1 MSPSPIW
8 ISPERTRSPS
18 THLCPVMHPINL
30 HSFLAFLSYFG
41 TGLGVLIVSV
51 VLVTLV
57 TPHKDFVLLRQ
68 GNVAAA
74 TALAGNLIGVAL
86 PLHSAITH
94 SVSLVDALIWGL
106 VACGIQV
113 VAYLLAN
120 LVAGRISRQI
130 TDNMTAA
137 GLFSAGVSI
146 AVGLINAAAITP

>member
-1 MSPSPIW
+1 MN
-8 ISPERTRSPS
+8 
-18 THLCPVMHPINL
+18 PINL
-30 HSFLAFLSYFG
+30 QSFLAFLSYFG

-57 TPHKDFVLLRQ
+57 TLHKDFTLLRQ

-94 SVSLVDALIWGL
+94 SVSLIDALIWGL

-130 TDNMTAA
+130 TDNITAA
-137 GLFSAGVSI
+137 GIFSAGVSI

>member
-1 MSPSPIW
+1 MN
-8 ISPERTRSPS
+8 
-18 THLCPVMHPINL
+18 PINL
-30 HSFLAFLSYFG
+30 QSFLAFLSYFG
-41 TGLGVLIVSV
+41 TGLGVLIVAV

-57 TPHKDFVLLRQ
+57 TPHKDFTLLRQ

-74 TALAGNLIGVAL
+74 SALAGNLIGVAL

-94 SVSLVDALIWGL
+94 SVSLIDALIWGV

-130 TDNMTAA
+130 TDNVAAA
-137 GLFSAGVSI
+137 GIFSAGVSI

>member
-1 MSPSPIW
+1 MN
-8 ISPERTRSPS
+8 
-18 THLCPVMHPINL
+18 PINL
-30 HSFLAFLSYFG
+30 QSFLAFLSYFG
-41 TGLGVLIVSV
+41 TGLGVLIVAV

-57 TPHKDFVLLRQ
+57 TPHKDFTLLRQ

-94 SVSLVDALIWGL
+94 SVSLVDALIWGV

-120 LVAGRISRQI
+120 LVAGRISLQI
-130 TDNMTAA
+130 TDNVAAA
-137 GLFSAGVSI
+137 GIFSAGVSI

>member
-1 MSPSPIW
+1 MN
-8 ISPERTRSPS
+8 
-18 THLCPVMHPINL
+18 PINL
-30 HSFLAFLSYFG
+30 QSFLAFLSYFG
-41 TGLGVLIVSV
+41 TGLGVLIVAV

-57 TPHKDFVLLRQ
+57 TPHKDFTLLRQ

-94 SVSLVDALIWGL
+94 SVSLIDALIWGV

-113 VAYLLAN
+113 LAYLLAN

-130 TDNMTAA
+130 TDNVAAA
-137 GLFSAGVSI
+137 GIFSAGVSI

>member
-1 MSPSPIW
+1 MN
-8 ISPERTRSPS
+8 
-18 THLCPVMHPINL
+18 PINL
-30 HSFLAFLSYFG
+30 QSFLAFLSYFG

-57 TPHKDFVLLRQ
+57 TPHKDFTLLRQ

-94 SVSLVDALIWGL
+94 SVSLIDALIWGL

-113 VAYLLAN
+113 VA
-120 LVAGRISRQI
+120 GRISRQI
-130 TDNMTAA
+130 TDNITAA
-137 GLFSAGVSI
+137 GIFSAGVSI

>member
-1 MSPSPIW
+1 MN
-8 ISPERTRSPS
+8 
-18 THLCPVMHPINL
+18 PINL
-30 HSFLAFLSYFG
+30 QSFLAFLSYFG

-57 TPHKDFVLLRQ
+57 TPHKDFTLLRQ

-74 TALAGNLIGVAL
+74 AALAGNLIGVAL

-94 SVSLVDALIWGL
+94 SVSLVDALIWGV

-113 VAYLLAN
+113 LAYLLAN

-130 TDNMTAA
+130 TDNVAAA
-137 GLFSAGVSI
+137 GIFSAGVSI

>member
-1 MSPSPIW
+1 MN
-8 ISPERTRSPS
+8 
-18 THLCPVMHPINL
+18 PINL
-30 HSFLAFLSYFG
+30 QSFLAFLSYFG
-41 TGLGVLIVSV
+41 TGLGVLIVAV

-57 TPHKDFVLLRQ
+57 TPHKDFTLLRQ

-94 SVSLVDALIWGL
+94 SVSLVDALIWGV
-106 VACGIQV
+106 VACGIQI

-130 TDNMTAA
+130 TDNVTAA
-137 GLFSAGVSI
+137 GIFSAGVSI

>member
-1 MSPSPIW
+1 MN
-8 ISPERTRSPS
+8 
-18 THLCPVMHPINL
+18 PINL
-30 HSFLAFLSYFG
+30 QSFLAFLSYFG

-57 TPHKDFVLLRQ
+57 TPHKDFTLLRQ

-94 SVSLVDALIWGL
+94 SVSLIDALIWGL

-130 TDNMTAA
+130 TDNIPAA
-137 GLFSAGVSI
+137 GIFSAGVSI

>member
-1 MSPSPIW
+1 MN
-8 ISPERTRSPS
+8 
-18 THLCPVMHPINL
+18 PINL
-30 HSFLAFLSYFG
+30 QSFLAFLSYFG
-41 TGLGVLIVSV
+41 TGLGVLIVAV
-51 VLVTLV
+51 VLVTMV
-57 TPHKDFVLLRQ
+57 TPHKDFTLLRQ

-94 SVSLVDALIWGL
+94 SVSLVDALIWGV

-130 TDNMTAA
+130 TDNVAAA
-137 GLFSAGVSI
+137 GIFSAGVSI

>member
-1 MSPSPIW
+1 MN
-8 ISPERTRSPS
+8 
-18 THLCPVMHPINL
+18 PINL
-30 HSFLAFLSYFG
+30 QSFLAFLSYFG
-41 TGLGVLIVSV
+41 TGLGVLIVAV

-57 TPHKDFVLLRQ
+57 TPHKDFTLLRQ

-94 SVSLVDALIWGL
+94 SVSLIDALIWGV

-130 TDNMTAA
+130 TDNVAAA
-137 GLFSAGVSI
+137 GIFSAGVSI

>member
-1 MSPSPIW
+1 MN
-8 ISPERTRSPS
+8 
-18 THLCPVMHPINL
+18 PINL
-30 HSFLAFLSYFG
+30 QSFLAFLSYFG
-41 TGLGVLIVSV
+41 TGLGVLIVAV
-51 VLVTLV
+51 VVVTLV
-57 TPHKDFVLLRQ
+57 TPHKDFTLLRQ

-94 SVSLVDALIWGL
+94 SVSLVDALIWGV

-130 TDNMTAA
+130 TDNVAAA
-137 GLFSAGVSI
+137 GIFSAGVSI

>member
-1 MSPSPIW
+1 MN
-8 ISPERTRSPS
+8 
-18 THLCPVMHPINL
+18 PINL
-30 HSFLAFLSYFG
+30 QSFLAFLSYFG
-41 TGLGVLIVSV
+41 TGLGVLIVAV

-57 TPHKDFVLLRQ
+57 TPHKDFTLLRQ

-94 SVSLVDALIWGL
+94 SVSLVDALIWGV

-120 LVAGRISRQI
+120 LMAGRISRQI
-130 TDNMTAA
+130 TDNVAAA
-137 GLFSAGVSI
+137 GIFSAGVSI

>member
-1 MSPSPIW
+1 MN
-8 ISPERTRSPS
+8 
-18 THLCPVMHPINL
+18 PINL
-30 HSFLAFLSYFG
+30 QSFLAFLSYFG
-41 TGLGVLIVSV
+41 TGLGVLIVAV

-57 TPHKDFVLLRQ
+57 TPHKDFTLLRQ

-94 SVSLVDALIWGL
+94 SVSLVDALIWGV

-130 TDNMTAA
+130 TDNVAAA
-137 GLFSAGVSI
+137 GIFSAGVSI

>member
-1 MSPSPIW
+1 MN
-8 ISPERTRSPS
+8 
-18 THLCPVMHPINL
+18 PINL
-30 HSFLAFLSYFG
+30 QSFLAFVSYFG

-57 TPHKDFVLLRQ
+57 TPHKDFTLLRQ

-94 SVSLVDALIWGL
+94 SVSLIDALIWGV

-130 TDNMTAA
+130 TDNVAAA
-137 GLFSAGVSI
+137 GIFSAGVSI

>member
-1 MSPSPIW
+1 MN
-8 ISPERTRSPS
+8 
-18 THLCPVMHPINL
+18 PINL
-30 HSFLAFLSYFG
+30 QSFLAFLSYFG
-41 TGLGVLIVSV
+41 TGLGVLVVSV

-57 TPHKDFVLLRQ
+57 TPHKDFTLLRQ

-94 SVSLVDALIWGL
+94 SVSLIDALIWGL

-130 TDNMTAA
+130 TDNITAA
-137 GLFSAGVSI
+137 GIFSAGVSI

>member
-1 MSPSPIW
+1 MN
-8 ISPERTRSPS
+8 
-18 THLCPVMHPINL
+18 PINL
-30 HSFLAFLSYFG
+30 QSFLAFLSYFG

-57 TPHKDFVLLRQ
+57 TPHKDFTLLRQ

-94 SVSLVDALIWGL
+94 SVSLIDALIWGL

-130 TDNMTAA
+130 TDNITAA
-137 GLFSAGVSI
+137 GIFSAGVSI

>member
-1 MSPSPIW
+1 MN
-8 ISPERTRSPS
+8 
-18 THLCPVMHPINL
+18 PINL
-30 HSFLAFLSYFG
+30 QSFLAFLSYFG

-57 TPHKDFVLLRQ
+57 TPHKDFTLLRQ

-94 SVSLVDALIWGL
+94 SVSLIDALIWGL

-130 TDNMTAA
+130 TDNITAA
-137 GLFSAGVSI
+137 GIFSVGVSI

>member
-1 MSPSPIW
+1 MN
-8 ISPERTRSPS
+8 
-18 THLCPVMHPINL
+18 PINL
-30 HSFLAFLSYFG
+30 QSFLAFLSYFG
-41 TGLGVLIVSV
+41 TGLGVLIVAV

-57 TPHKDFVLLRQ
+57 TPHKDFTLLRQ

-94 SVSLVDALIWGL
+94 SVSLVDALIWGV

-130 TDNMTAA
+130 TDNVAAA
-137 GLFSAGVSI
+137 GIFRPACRSRLA
-146 AVGLINAAAITP
+146 

>member
-1 MSPSPIW
+1 MN
-8 ISPERTRSPS
+8 
-18 THLCPVMHPINL
+18 PINL
-30 HSFLAFLSYFG
+30 QSFLAFLSYFG
-41 TGLGVLIVSV
+41 TGLGVLIVAV

-57 TPHKDFVLLRQ
+57 TPHKDFTLLRQ

-94 SVSLVDALIWGL
+94 SVSLVDALIWGV

-130 TDNMTAA
+130 TYNVAAA
-137 GLFSAGVSI
+137 GIFSAGVSI

>member
-1 MSPSPIW
+1 MN
-8 ISPERTRSPS
+8 
-18 THLCPVMHPINL
+18 PINL
-30 HSFLAFLSYFG
+30 QSFLAFLSYFG

-57 TPHKDFVLLRQ
+57 TPHKDFTLLRQ

-74 TALAGNLIGVAL
+74 TSLAGNLIGVAL

-130 TDNMTAA
+130 TDNVTAA
-137 GLFSAGVSI
+137 GIFSAGVSI

>member
-1 MSPSPIW
+1 MN
-8 ISPERTRSPS
+8 
-18 THLCPVMHPINL
+18 PINL
-30 HSFLAFLSYFG
+30 QSFLAFVSYFG

-57 TPHKDFVLLRQ
+57 TPHKDFTLLRQ

-94 SVSLVDALIWGL
+94 SVSLIDALIWGV

-113 VAYLLAN
+113 LAYLLAN

-130 TDNMTAA
+130 TDNVAAA
-137 GLFSAGVSI
+137 GIFSAGVSI

>member
-1 MSPSPIW
+1 MN
-8 ISPERTRSPS
+8 
-18 THLCPVMHPINL
+18 PINL
-30 HSFLAFLSYFG
+30 QSFLAFLSYFG

-57 TPHKDFVLLRQ
+57 TPHKDFTLLRQ

-94 SVSLVDALIWGL
+94 SVSLIDALIWGL

-120 LVAGRISRQI
+120 LVAGRISRQV
-130 TDNMTAA
+130 TDNITAA
-137 GLFSAGVSI
+137 GIFSAGVSI

>member
-1 MSPSPIW
+1 MN
-8 ISPERTRSPS
+8 
-18 THLCPVMHPINL
+18 PINL
-30 HSFLAFLSYFG
+30 QSFLAFLSYFG

-57 TPHKDFVLLRQ
+57 TPHKDFTLLRQ

-94 SVSLVDALIWGL
+94 SVSLIDALIWGL

-120 LVAGRISRQI
+120 LVAGRISLQI
-130 TDNMTAA
+130 TDNITAA
-137 GLFSAGVSI
+137 GIFSAGVSI

>member
-1 MSPSPIW
+1 MNPID
-8 ISPERTRSPS
+8 
-18 THLCPVMHPINL
+18 LQ
-30 HSFLAFLSYFG
+30 SFLAFLSYFG

-57 TPHKDFVLLRQ
+57 TPHKDFTLLRQ

-94 SVSLVDALIWGL
+94 SVSLIDALIWGL

-130 TDNMTAA
+130 TDNITAA
-137 GLFSAGVSI
+137 GIFSAGVSI

>member
-1 MSPSPIW
+1 MNPI
-8 ISPERTRSPS
+8 S
-18 THLCPVMHPINL
+18 LQ
-30 HSFLAFLSYFG
+30 SFLAFLSYFG

-57 TPHKDFVLLRQ
+57 TPHKDFTLLRQ

-94 SVSLVDALIWGL
+94 SVSLIDALIWGL

-130 TDNMTAA
+130 TDNITAA
-137 GLFSAGVSI
+137 GIFSAGVSI

>member
-1 MSPSPIW
+1 MN
-8 ISPERTRSPS
+8 
-18 THLCPVMHPINL
+18 PINL

-57 TPHKDFVLLRQ
+57 TPHKDFTLLRQ

-94 SVSLVDALIWGL
+94 SVSLIDALIWGL

-130 TDNMTAA
+130 TDNITAA
-137 GLFSAGVSI
+137 GIFSAGVSI

>member
-1 MSPSPIW
+1 MN
-8 ISPERTRSPS
+8 
-18 THLCPVMHPINL
+18 PINL
-30 HSFLAFLSYFG
+30 QSFLAFLSYFG
-41 TGLGVLIVSV
+41 TGLGVLIVAV
-51 VLVTLV
+51 VVVTLV
-57 TPHKDFVLLRQ
+57 TPHKDFTLLRQ

-94 SVSLVDALIWGL
+94 SVSLVDALIWGV

-130 TDNMTAA
+130 TDNVAAA
-137 GLFSAGVSI
+137 GIFRPACRSRLA
-146 AVGLINAAAITP
+146 

>member
-1 MSPSPIW
+1 MN
-8 ISPERTRSPS
+8 
-18 THLCPVMHPINL
+18 PINL
-30 HSFLAFLSYFG
+30 QSFLAFLSYFG

-57 TPHKDFVLLRQ
+57 TPHKDFTLLRQ

-94 SVSLVDALIWGL
+94 SVSLIDALIWGV

-130 TDNMTAA
+130 TDNVAAA
-137 GLFSAGVSI
+137 GIFSAGVSI

>member
-1 MSPSPIW
+1 MN
-8 ISPERTRSPS
+8 
-18 THLCPVMHPINL
+18 PINL
-30 HSFLAFLSYFG
+30 QSFLAFLSYFG

-57 TPHKDFVLLRQ
+57 TPHKDFTLLRQ

-94 SVSLVDALIWGL
+94 SVSLIDALIWGL

-130 TDNMTAA
+130 TDN
-137 GLFSAGVSI
+137 I
-146 AVGLINAAAITP
+146 

>member
-1 MSPSPIW
+1 M
-8 ISPERTRSPS
+8 
-18 THLCPVMHPINL
+18 
-30 HSFLAFLSYFG
+30 
-41 TGLGVLIVSV
+41 
-51 VLVTLV
+51 V
-57 TPHKDFVLLRQ
+57 TPHKDFTLLRQ

-94 SVSLVDALIWGL
+94 SVSLVDALIWGV

-130 TDNMTAA
+130 TDNVAAA
-137 GLFSAGVSI
+137 GIFSAGVSI

>member
-1 MSPSPIW
+1 MN
-8 ISPERTRSPS
+8 
-18 THLCPVMHPINL
+18 PINL
-30 HSFLAFLSYFG
+30 QSFLG
-41 TGLGVLIVSV
+41 TGLGVLIVAV

-57 TPHKDFVLLRQ
+57 TPHKDFTLLRQ

-94 SVSLVDALIWGL
+94 SVSLVDALIWGV

-130 TDNMTAA
+130 TDNVAAA
-137 GLFSAGVSI
+137 GIFSAGVSI

>member
-1 MSPSPIW
+1 MN
-8 ISPERTRSPS
+8 
-18 THLCPVMHPINL
+18 PINL
-30 HSFLAFLSYFG
+30 QSFLAFLSYFG
-41 TGLGVLIVSV
+41 TGLGVLIVAV

-57 TPHKDFVLLRQ
+57 TPHKDFTLLRQ

-94 SVSLVDALIWGL
+94 SVSLVDALIWGA

-130 TDNMTAA
+130 TDNVSAA
-137 GLFSAGVSI
+137 GIFSAGVSI

>member
-1 MSPSPIW
+1 MN
-8 ISPERTRSPS
+8 
-18 THLCPVMHPINL
+18 PINL
-30 HSFLAFLSYFG
+30 QSFLAFLSYFG

-57 TPHKDFVLLRQ
+57 TPHKDFTLLRQ

-94 SVSLVDALIWGL
+94 SVSLIDALIWGL
-106 VACGIQV
+106 VACGIRV

-130 TDNMTAA
+130 TDNITAA
-137 GLFSAGVSI
+137 GIFSAGVSI